1 MTPLRVRKCLGPAS
15 HRYILNPVT
24 GKADRIFPTIDV
36 LRISNGEEIGP
47 ENVEWVAR
55 KILKEVEEFSGVD
68 ETQLNLLRAK
78 KTKLGMWVISFE
90 QIHRGFVVYGAR
102 YGMTIGRQKTVLSIG
117 GDVYDVTMT
126 TDLEVQPTI
135 TSCQVAKCLLG
146 NSGNAEIMDNPTL
159 MIYPDVQ
166 ETDITYKMAWVASV
180 DDGGDSRKV
189 VVDAFSGEI
198 LVSESL
204 VSH

>member
-1 MTPLRVRKCLGPAS
+1 MWDKNRR
-15 HRYILNPVT
+15 HRYIIHPVT
-24 GKADRIFPTIDV
+24 GKARRIFPRIDV
-36 LRISNGEEIGP
+36 LRVSNGEEIGP
-47 ENVEWVAR
+47 DNVEWVAR
-55 KILKEVEEFSGVD
+55 KILQEVEEFSGVD
-68 ETQLNLLRAK
+68 ETQLNLLRARK
-78 KTKLGMWVISFE
+78 SGMWNISFE
-90 QIHRGFVVYGAR
+90 QIHRGFKVYGAR
-102 YGMTIGRQKTVLSIG
+102 YGITIGRHNTVLSIG

-126 TDLEVQPTI
+126 GDLEVQPTI

-166 ETDITYKMAWVASV
+166 GTDITYKMAWVASV
-180 DDGGDSRKV
+180 DDGGDTRKV

-204 VSH
+204 VVF